1 MYVSRVSLQNVRSFR
16 RLDLDF
22 SKRSQ
27 SSRPLHTVLI
37 GANGTGK
44 TTLLRAIAVGVADR
58 KDTNGLLAEPT
69 GQFVGNSKKEAI
81 IEIEI
86 QQPGRANQ
94 TIKTVIA
101 SDNGQD
107 VLVDKTPE
115 VIATDRLVCGYG
127 ISRAN
132 EGPDPGRTY
141 RVIDSVY
148 TLFQYE
154 QPLIQ
159 TELALRRL
167 EDFLGERRYQNVL
180 TNIKKTLGLRPADSI
195 ETTKGGGVTISG
207 SRIGKRIPL
216 EGWADGYRKTL
227 AWILDLYA
235 WAMRADCVTETGD
248 VRGLVLVDEIEQHL
262 HPSMQAKVLSR
273 LCSLLPYVQIIATT
287 HSPLVAL
294 GSRPE
299 ELVVLRREGRKV
311 FAYESVADFRNSSVE
326 DLLADRKLFNSE
338 TYAPEI
344 AAKLQ
349 RYRKLAGKS
358 ASSRSA
364 KEQSAFE
371 KLATELASQEIPE
384 VRRSRPRRHALPI
397 FLAFRRPNEHDLRHE
412 VASPSE
418 VQDEIPRRQLAGVRA
433 RARPARRHHALALR
447 RRD

>member
-22 SKRSQ
+22 SKRSR

-69 GQFVGNSKKEAI
+69 GQFVGDSNKEAI
-81 IEIEI
+81 IEIDI

-94 TIKTVIA
+94 TIKTVIR
-101 SDNGQD
+101 SDSGQD
-107 VLVDKTPE
+107 VLVAKEPDL
-115 VIATDRLVCGYG
+115 ILAGRLVCGYG
-127 ISRAN
+127 IGRAN
-132 EGPDPGRTY
+132 EGPDTGRIY

-154 QPLIQ
+154 QPLIH

-167 EDFLGERRYQNVL
+167 EDFLGEKRYQNVL
-180 TNIKKTLGLRPADSI
+180 MNIKKALGLRPADSI
-195 ETTKGGGVTISG
+195 EITKGGGVTISG
-207 SRIGKRIPL
+207 SRIGKGIPL

-235 WAMRADCVTETGD
+235 WAMRANCVTETGD
-248 VRGLVLVDEIEQHL
+248 VTGIVLIDEIEQHL
-262 HPSMQAKVLSR
+262 HPSMQANVLSR
-273 LCSLLPYVQIIATT
+273 LRSLLPHVQIIATT

-299 ELVVLRREGRKV
+299 ELVALRRRGRIV
-311 FAYESVADFRNSSVE
+311 CAHESVADFRGSSVE
-326 DLLADRKLFNSE
+326 DLLADPKLFHSN
-338 TYAPEI
+338 TYTPEV
-344 AAKLQ
+344 ALKLQ
-349 RYRKLAGKS
+349 RYRRLAGKS

-364 KEQSAFE
+364 KDRGTLK
-371 KLATELASQEIPE
+371 KLVTELTSQQIPE
-384 VRRSRPRRHALPI
+384 VRRSRPLEELQRILKKHKL
-397 FLAFRRPNEHDLRHE
+397 
-412 VASPSE
+412 
-418 VQDEIPRRQLAGVRA
+418 
-433 RARPARRHHALALR
+433 
-447 RRD
+447 

>member
-16 RLDLDF
+16 QLDLDF
-22 SKRSQ
+22 SKRSL
-27 SSRPLHTVLI
+27 SSRLLHTVLI

-69 GQFVGNSKKEAI
+69 GQFVGDSNKEAI

-94 TIKTVIA
+94 TINTIIK
-101 SDNGQD
+101 SDSGQD
-107 VLVDKTPE
+107 VLVEKTPD
-115 VIATDRLVCGYG
+115 VIIADRLVCGYG

-167 EDFLGERRYQNVL
+167 EDFLGEKRYQNVL
-180 TNIKKTLGLRPADSI
+180 TNIKKALGLRPTDSI
-195 ETTKGGGVTISG
+195 KTTKGGGVTISG
-207 SRIGKRIPL
+207 SRIGKGIPL

-262 HPSMQAKVLSR
+262 HPSMQTRVLSR
-273 LCSLLPYVQIIATT
+273 LRSLLPHVQIIATT

-299 ELVVLRREGRKV
+299 ELVALRRKGRRV
-311 FAYESVADFRNSSVE
+311 FAHESVADFRGSSVE
-326 DLLADRKLFNSE
+326 DLLADPRLFNSE
-338 TYAPEI
+338 TYTPEV
-344 AAKLQ
+344 AVKLQ

-364 KEQSAFE
+364 RERSALK
-371 KLATELASQEIPE
+371 KLVTELASQQIPE
-384 VRRSRPRRHALPI
+384 VRRNRPL
-397 FLAFRRPNEHDLRHE
+397 
-412 VASPSE
+412 
-418 VQDEIPRRQLAGVRA
+418 DELQRILKK
-433 RARPARRHHALALR
+433 HKL
-447 RRD
+447 